1 MSEEIA
7 SADALLTANAELRG
21 ALDVALAQID
31 AEHDLTKAL
40 LIRTRRYF
48 VRHDLPTGEC
58 VAWMQLKQR
67 YGIGENTA
75 ADEAWLYDYEQQ
87 KAKHV

>member
-7 SADALLTANAELRG
+7 LARADLETARQLRG

-40 LIRTRRYF
+40 LITMRRYF
-48 VRHDLPTGEC
+48 VSHDLQTGEC
-58 VAWMQLKQR
+58 VAWMQLKTR
-67 YGIGENTA
+67 YGIGESTD
-75 ADEAWLYDYEQQ
+75 ADEQWLVAYERSRVN
-87 KAKHV
+87 A